1 MGTTLAHNLNNF
13 IQQHGVWGLGI
24 GMFLESIG
32 IPFASAVVALT
43 AGSLISSGQASFL
56 QVLLITTAGLTLS
69 STVSYFIGYGSSSV
83 GRFLFK
89 QRKKSRGQNR
99 YLEYYR
105 RWGELAILFAQLF
118 GTTRTWASIPAGA
131 MRMQFRKFVIYT
143 AGGGMI
149 YCAAAIG
156 FSYVIT
162 SILAAL
168 LSWVQQPQLA
178 LLLLSLVIIVSSALF
193 FCPRKK
199 RAVDNKQPKTP
210 AQ

>member
-56 QVLLITTAGLTLS
+56 QVLLITTAGLTLG

-89 QRKKSRGQNR
+89 QRKKVGGKPLS
-99 YLEYYR
+99 EYYR
-105 RWGELAILFAQLF
+105 RWGEL
-118 GTTRTWASIPAGA
+118 
-131 MRMQFRKFVIYT
+131 
-143 AGGGMI
+143 
-149 YCAAAIG
+149 YCI
-156 FSYVIT
+156 
-162 SILAAL
+162 
-168 LSWVQQPQLA
+168 
-178 LLLLSLVIIVSSALF
+178 
-193 FCPRKK
+193 C
-199 RAVDNKQPKTP
+199 AVVWYHCTGP
-210 AQ
+210 